1 MRDLIAVD
9 LETTGF
15 DPDRDRIIEIGAV
28 RVRLG
33 PDGVQ
38 TGERFSTLVDPGRP
52 VGAAITR
59 LTGIRDADLAGAPRI
74 DVAISALLR
83 FAV

>member
-15 DPDRDRIIEIGAV
+15 DPDLDRIIEIGAV
-28 RVRLG
+28 RLRPG
-33 PDGVQ
+33 PEGFAA
-38 TGERFSTLVDPGRP
+38 GERFTTLVDPGRP

-59 LTGIRDADLAGAPRI
+59 LTGIGDLDLA
-74 DVAISALLR
+74 
-83 FAV
+83 